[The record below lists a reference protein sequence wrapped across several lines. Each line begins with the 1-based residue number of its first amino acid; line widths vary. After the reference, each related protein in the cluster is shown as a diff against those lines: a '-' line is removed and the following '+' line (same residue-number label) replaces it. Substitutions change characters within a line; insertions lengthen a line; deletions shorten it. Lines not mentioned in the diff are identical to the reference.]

1 MLLQADE
8 EFIIQFK
15 VEQFR
20 LPCGTQ
26 WLKVRDGSSLSS
38 NLLADLSGAADT
50 TPSVVNST
58 GSNLLLEFFSDKIVV
73 GGQICGGGFLA
84 HASQI
89 STALEQSKTIVLYS
103 ESIFFLC
110 AAGSKTF

>member
-1 MLLQADE
+1 MLFQADE

-15 VEQFR
+15 VEQFH

-26 WLKVRDGSSLSS
+26 WLKVRDGSSLSA
-38 NLLADLSGAADT
+38 NLLADLSGAPDT

-58 GSNLLLEFFSDKIVV
+58 GPNLLLEFFSDEIAV

-89 STALEQSKTIVLYS
+89 STDLEQTVVEWKVWKQ
-103 ESIFFLC
+103 
-110 AAGSKTF
+110 GS